1 MKSASIIN
9 FIDKMEMTKM
19 DRFKKI
25 ANSRTKYQHKIQ
37 NNNSS
42 KSFGVLH
49 TLNNKA
55 IIGGIVKRNLKK
67 DNNSNFSVYT
77 ENITRNI

>member
-1 MKSASIIN
+1 MKSTSIKN
-9 FIDKMEMTKM
+9 FMDKTEVTKM

-25 ANSRTKYQHKIQ
+25 ANSRTKSQRKIQ

-42 KSFGVLH
+42 KLFGVLH

-55 IIGGIVKRNLKK
+55 IIGGIVKRNLNK
-67 DNNSNFSVYT
+67 DNKKCLGVGDFVAGLLT
-77 ENITRNI
+77 